1 MSVETINNQ
10 VTDTNQTY
18 MVIPRPDSG
27 ILKRVYAN
35 ILGSDGFLSLDIP
48 EKILKRLYT
57 YGSLKDTGEGVEFE
71 VKNRLQD
78 AKFTGITRLA
88 INGVQIKPEDVRLE
102 TASGDTYQLE
112 EVNDENPITFSVGD
126 TVYVVVQGVDLDTG
140 DHKIDLE
147 FSAEPFGELSL
158 SITDTIRDEGE
169 LPSIPRDE
177 QDNYSDRAIKQRHE
191 YLKEKTGVDLEHIPE
206 FSFDA
211 HTGEG
216 NIENFIGV
224 AQMPL
229 GIAGPLKVNGEH
241 ADGEYP
247 IPLATTE
254 GTLVASYS
262 RGMKAINMA
271 GGAKTTVVDDRMN
284 RAPVFVFED
293 ARKAREFRDW
303 VFDNYDTIKKKAEE
317 TSSVAELVEVEDY
330 MTNNLANF
338 RFSFRTGD
346 AAGQNMV
353 GKATFAAC
361 NWILQEYPGYV
372 ENFYLEGNLA
382 TDKKAS
388 KINDMMTRGKRV
400 TAEVTLDEKTCL
412 HHLGAEPESMAHHG
426 KISDINAFFGGLDS
440 NGAHAANGLASLFIA
455 CGQDEA
461 NVAESHATIGN
472 VTLLDDNSLHVSVT
486 IPSLIVATYGGGTG
500 LPTQRECLKMLDC
513 DGAGNVNKFAEI
525 AAATVLAGEL
535 SLGAAISASDW
546 VTSHDEL
553 GRNR

>member
-1 MSVETINNQ
+1 
-10 VTDTNQTY
+10 

-35 ILGSDGFLSLDIP
+35 LLSPGGVISLDIP
-48 EKILKRLYT
+48 DKILKRLYT
-57 YGSLKDTGEGVEFE
+57 YGSLRNTEEGIEFE

-78 AKFTGITRLA
+78 AKFAGIKKLVVNNKEIDPEA
-88 INGVQIKPEDVRLE
+88 IRME
-102 TASGDTYQLE
+102 TADGKVFNIHEVTEDEPIPFPVGRTVTIVVEGMELPSGDHEIYT
-112 EVNDENPITFSVGD
+112 
-126 TVYVVVQGVDLDTG
+126 
-140 DHKIDLE
+140 E
-147 FSAEPFGELSL
+147 FVAEPFGELSL
-158 SITDTIRDEGE
+158 EIGDTIRDEGQ

-177 QDNYSDRAIKQRHE
+177 EDNYSADAIAARHE
-191 YLKEKTGVDLEHIPE
+191 YLEEKTGVELEHVPE

-211 HTGEG
+211 SVGQG
-216 NIENFIGV
+216 NVENFIGV

-229 GIAGPLKVNGEH
+229 GIAGPVQVNGEY

-247 IPLATTE
+247 VPLATTE

-262 RGMKAINMA
+262 RGMKAINMC
-271 GGAKTTVVDDRMN
+271 GGAKTTVTDDRMN

-293 ARKAREFRDW
+293 ARNARDFRDW
-303 VFDNYDTIKKKAEE
+303 VFDHYETVKKKAEE
-317 TSSVAELVEVEDY
+317 TSSVAELVEIEDY
-330 MTNNLANF
+330 MTNNYAHL
-338 RFSFRTGD
+338 RFSYETGD

-372 ENFYLEGNLA
+372 ENFYLEGNFA

-388 KINDMMTRGKRV
+388 QVNMMMTRGKRV
-400 TAEVTLDEKTCL
+400 TAEVTLDEDTCI
-412 HHLGAEPESMAHHG
+412 HHLGAEPESLDHHG
-426 KISDINAFFGGLDS
+426 KIATLGAYFSGADT
-440 NGAHAANGLASLFIA
+440 NGAHPANGLASLFIA

-461 NVAESHATIGN
+461 NVAESHAAIVNTTLLQDNSIHIS
-472 VTLLDDNSLHVSVT
+472 VTL
-486 IPSLIVATYGGGTG
+486 PSLIVATYGGGTG
-500 LPTQRECLKMLDC
+500 LPTQQECLSMLDC

-525 AAATVLAGEL
+525 AAATVLAGEI

-546 VTSHDEL
+546 VTSHESL